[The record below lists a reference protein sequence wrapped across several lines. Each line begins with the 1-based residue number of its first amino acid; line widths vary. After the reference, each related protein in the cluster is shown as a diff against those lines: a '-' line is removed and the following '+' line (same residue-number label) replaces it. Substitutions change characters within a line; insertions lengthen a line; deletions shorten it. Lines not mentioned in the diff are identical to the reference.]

1 MSRPTHDDVHSQVE
15 DNDDPLLDDQ
25 SWFSLDQSE
34 ATYHRGLA
42 LELSEAENGSS
53 SVVEDVEEC

>member
-1 MSRPTHDDVHSQVE
+1 MSKPTHDDVHGQVE

-25 SWFSLDQSE
+25 FWCSVDYSE
-34 ATYHRGLA
+34 ATYDRGLT
-42 LELSEAENGSS
+42 LELGEAENGSS